1 MLDCD
6 VEGLR
11 SLRKGAR
18 VRSLAE
24 PLDDRDQAA
33 VQPEPPTRAHPRK
46 RRRPT
51 RVRVCAVP
59 EERASPEGGLVPSDA
74 PIGVVLVEDND
85 VFRETLELLLD
96 VTPDLQVVASVPD
109 GRSALDVCQR
119 VDPDV
124 VVMDY
129 RLPEL
134 DGVEVTGAI
143 RRACPQAAVVVL
155 TGGADERE

>member
-1 MLDCD
+1 M
-6 VEGLR
+6 R
-11 SLRKGAR
+11 
-18 VRSLAE
+18 
-24 PLDDRDQAA
+24 
-33 VQPEPPTRAHPRK
+33 
-46 RRRPT
+46 
-51 RVRVCAVP
+51 AVP
-59 EERASPEGGLVPSDA
+59 QERARPEGGLVPPGA

-96 VTPDLQVVASVPD
+96 VTPDMRVVASVPD
-109 GRSALDVCQR
+109 GRSALAVCPR

-143 RRACPQAAVVVL
+143 RRACPDAAVVVL
-155 TGGADERE
+155 TGGADEREVAALREAGAVACLTKDQDLDAISGAIREAAASRRPAGPLVAGE

>member
-1 MLDCD
+1 
-6 VEGLR
+6 V
-11 SLRKGAR
+11 S
-18 VRSLAE
+18 
-24 PLDDRDQAA
+24 Q
-33 VQPEPPTRAHPRK
+33 
-46 RRRPT
+46 
-51 RVRVCAVP
+51 
-59 EERASPEGGLVPSDA
+59 ERARPEGGLVPSGT

-96 VTPDLQVVASVPD
+96 VTPDLQVIASVPD

-143 RRACPQAAVVVL
+143 RRACPEAAVVVL
-155 TGGADERE
+155 TGGADPGELAALREAGAVACLTKDQDLEAIAGAIREAAASRAPARGVVPGE